1 MEIIKDI
8 KNTQEKVS
16 ITSKELWKS
25 SDNLLTQFRM
35 DPLRD
40 LEKASSTQTM
50 VEDVENRR
58 NLNMNSI
65 EVISEVNEEVV
76 ETRLIHPQG

>member
-1 MEIIKDI
+1 METNKDI

-16 ITSKELWKS
+16 VTSKELSKS
-25 SDNLLTQFRM
+25 SNNLLTQFGL

-50 VEDVENRR
+50 VEDVESRR
-58 NLNMNSI
+58 KLNMKSI
-65 EVISEVNEEVV
+65 YFINKVNA
-76 ETRLIHPQG
+76 